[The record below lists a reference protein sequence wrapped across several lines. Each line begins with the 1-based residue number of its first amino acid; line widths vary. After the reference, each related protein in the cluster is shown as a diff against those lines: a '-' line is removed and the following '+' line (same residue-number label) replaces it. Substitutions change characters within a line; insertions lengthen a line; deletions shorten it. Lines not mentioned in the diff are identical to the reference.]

1 MEVKEVWK
9 TIEGHPNY
17 MVSNLGRVKS
27 NKTKFLPKNAYVDE
41 KGYHILSN
49 CIDSDDYY
57 IVNIDGL
64 IQKVH
69 RLVAQAFIPNQ
80 KNKPLVNH
88 IDGNKRNNHIS
99 NLEWC
104 TNSENIKHAYKNGL
118 IIPKYGDQHSQSK
131 KVIAYKK
138 NEKKVFKTEKEA
150 SEYFGVVPT
159 AINNCLKGRSKTC
172 CGYKWRYYDEI

>member
-1 MEVKEVWK
+1 M
-9 TIEGHPNY
+9 
-17 MVSNLGRVKS
+17 
-27 NKTKFLPKNAYVDE
+27 
-41 KGYHILSN
+41 
-49 CIDSDDYY
+49 
-57 IVNIDGL
+57 
-64 IQKVH
+64 
-69 RLVAQAFIPNQ
+69 
-80 KNKPLVNH
+80 NH